1 LLRRPI
7 NALRLVLHPEGMGPR
22 IVNFIEWRAHT
33 ITVLR
38 QQIETRPDPVIQ
50 AFLTEVMGYPAPPG
64 QLALATSD
72 GPQRYATP
80 LQIETRLGTVS
91 FLNTTTVF
99 GTPTEVTLSELALEM
114 LFPADPATIA
124 IVKAMVEE
132 EAVQAIESRQQKAS

>member
-1 LLRRPI
+1 
-7 NALRLVLHPEGMGPR
+7 
-22 IVNFIEWRAHT
+22 
-33 ITVLR
+33 
-38 QQIETRPDPVIQ
+38 
-50 AFLTEVMGYPAPPG
+50 VMSYPAPPG

-124 IVKAMVEE
+124 IVRAMVEE
-132 EAVQAIESRQQKAS
+132 EAAQAIESEVQKAS

>member
-1 LLRRPI
+1 
-7 NALRLVLHPEGMGPR
+7 MGPR

-50 AFLTEVMGYPAPPG
+50 AFLSEVIGYPAPSG
-64 QLALATSD
+64 QLVLATSD

-132 EAVQAIESRQQKAS
+132 EAAQAIESGLQKAS

>member
-1 LLRRPI
+1 MSLFLPFRNVTVTVGGGRR
-7 NALRLVLHPEGMGPR
+7 AGAE
-22 IVNFIEWRAHT
+22 
-33 ITVLR
+33 
-38 QQIETRPDPVIQ
+38 
-50 AFLTEVMGYPAPPG
+50 PPG
-64 QLALATSD
+64 VAQRPTD

-80 LQIETRLGTVS
+80 LQIETRLGIVS

-132 EAVQAIESRQQKAS
+132 EAAQAIESGLQKAG

>member
-1 LLRRPI
+1 
-7 NALRLVLHPEGMGPR
+7 M
-22 IVNFIEWRAHT
+22 
-33 ITVLR
+33 
-38 QQIETRPDPVIQ
+38 IQ
-50 AFLTEVMGYPAPPG
+50 ALLTEVMGYPAPPG

-91 FLNTTTVF
+91 FLDTTTVF

-124 IVKAMVEE
+124 IVRAMVEE
-132 EAVQAIESRQQKAS
+132 EAAQAIEGGLQKVS